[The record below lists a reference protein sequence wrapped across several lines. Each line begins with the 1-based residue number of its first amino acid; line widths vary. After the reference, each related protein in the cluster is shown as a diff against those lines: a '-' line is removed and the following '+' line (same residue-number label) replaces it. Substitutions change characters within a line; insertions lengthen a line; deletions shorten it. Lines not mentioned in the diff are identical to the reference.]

1 MNKSFL
7 KTMIFG
13 AALLLAA
20 ACSQNDFSGSQ
31 GEPLPEGRY
40 PLQIS
45 SVTMSV
51 ESDSQPW
58 SANAPQTRVAE
69 NATDGNSSHWTNG
82 DQIGVKIGTDNTETG
97 VYTVNVDVSGNV
109 TGLTPTTPLYWKS
122 TTPSQTVTAWYP
134 TDATVSLSDQSS
146 SLAYVLAGTGSG
158 NYQNAVS
165 LTFTHA
171 LAKVRVKLEGDK
183 ATGVTGV
190 HLYTYTS
197 CTNSKGTVS
206 NGATEG
212 WIKMKEVTY
221 NGTTY
226 YEANVVPGYEI
237 TKFKIN
243 NAIEG
248 TLTTTV
254 TTVAAK
260 LHEIAVTVGLPVTE
274 VNISD
279 ISETS
284 YTVSG
289 NVHLKGNG
297 QAKDLKL
304 TVEDGAKLILENVT
318 LQPQTDGAAI
328 TCNGNATIILNEENS
343 VSGHGRAQGILVTG
357 GKTLVIKGDGK
368 LVATGSGNE
377 STSVGIGAT
386 DNSNITINSGTI
398 TAKSTGS
405 GAGIG
410 SAGENRT
417 CGVITINGGTI
428 EARGGAYSAGIGGS
442 NSGSCGD
449 IIIKG
454 GNIRA
459 YGGLQSPSIGNGDS
473 ADCGNITISG
483 ENTVVYA
490 KKGENGSQKPA
501 NSIGW
506 NNYSGKCGEVT
517 IGAECTVTRE

>member
-20 ACSQNDFSGSQ
+20 CSQNDFSDGQ

-51 ESDSQPW
+51 QSGSEPW
-58 SANAPQTRVAE
+58 SANAPQTRVTE
-69 NATDGNSSHWTNG
+69 NTDGSGSVWEWNGSEKIGVQLYTDGETATYTLNSGNTLATDKT
-82 DQIGVKIGTDNTETG
+82 
-97 VYTVNVDVSGNV
+97 
-109 TGLTPTTPLYWKS
+109 LYWK
-122 TTPSQTVTAWYP
+122 TTQQTTVKAWYP

-183 ATGVTGV
+183 ANDVKAV

-212 WIKMKEVTY
+212 WVKMKEATY
-221 NGTTY
+221 NGVKCW
-226 YEANVVPGYEI
+226 EANVVPGYKIE
-237 TKFKIN
+237 KFKIN
-243 NAIEG
+243 DAIEG
-248 TLTTTV
+248 TLTTAV
-254 TTVAAK
+254 TPVAAK
-260 LHEIAVTVGLPVTE
+260 LHEIAVEVNLPVTE

-279 ISETS
+279 INETS

-289 NVHLKGNG
+289 NVHLKGDGTSKN
-297 QAKDLKL
+297 LKL
-304 TVEDGAKLILENVT
+304 IVNDGAKLTLEGVT
-318 LQPQTDGAAI
+318 LNPQTDGAVI
-328 TCNGNATIILNEENS
+328 TCNGNATIILNEKNS
-343 VSGHGRAQGILVTG
+343 VSGHGEAQGVLVTG
-357 GKTLVIKGDGK
+357 GKTLVIKGNGE
-368 LVATGSGNE
+368 LVAFGAGE
-377 STSVGIGAT
+377 YSTNVGIGAT
-386 DNSNITINSGTI
+386 GNSNITINSGTI
-398 TAKSTGS
+398 TAKSTGK

-410 SAGENRT
+410 SAGEYMT

-428 EARGGAYSAGIGGS
+428 EARGGNYSAGIGGS

-449 IIIKG
+449 IIITG
-454 GNIRA
+454 GNISA
-459 YGGLQSPSIGNGDS
+459 YGGLQSPGIGNGDDAS
-473 ADCGNITISG
+473 CGNITISG
-483 ENTVVYA
+483 ASTVVYA
-490 KKGENGSQKPA
+490 KKGSGQNPASIGGNNYNGS
-501 NSIGW
+501 
-506 NNYSGKCGEVT
+506 CGTVT
-517 IGAECTVTRE
+517 IGTECKVTQE